1 MRLELFAKNLR
12 LSEKYRSKVTRR
24 FTSAIDKHLRNLQ
37 EDLKK
42 ASLTVKKNPRFGYE
56 TKFDM
61 KLPFAHLFAHE
72 KGVKLSASLSALRDN
87 VVTQL
92 RKQIDKL
99 RK

>member
-1 MRLELFAKNLR
+1 MRLELFAQNLR
-12 LSEKYRSKVTRR
+12 LSDKFRTKVTKR
-24 FTSAIDKHLRNLQ
+24 FSSAVDKHLRNLQ

-42 ASLTVKKNPRFGYE
+42 ASLTIKKNPKFGYE

-72 KGVKLSASLSALRDN
+72 RGVKLSASLSKLRDN
-87 VVTQL
+87 VVIQL

-99 RK
+99 RR